1 MIWLVPLVVLF
12 VGLMAILL
20 PIIAIIDI
28 LRYEFRTESIKI
40 VWVIVIFFIPLMGS
54 ILYFVMGKNDKIQ
67 KA

>member
-1 MIWLVPLVVLF
+1 
-12 VGLMAILL
+12 LMAILL